1 MLNLE
6 HNDIEEGVVSGF
18 HPSLVKLNLSYNH
31 MRVFPISLTTLVN
44 LQEISLNSNRLTD
57 ITGIESLVSIVSIE
71 LDDNLLTELIVDWKQ
86 LNQLKF
92 LSVKNNKLLK
102 YSTSNPEVQSISSDL
117 FLFTN
122 IDRLDLHGN
131 AGLSKR

>member
-1 MLNLE
+1 
-6 HNDIEEGVVSGF
+6 
-18 HPSLVKLNLSYNH
+18 
-31 MRVFPISLTTLVN
+31 MRVFPITLTTLVN

-57 ITGIESLVSIVSIE
+57 ITGVESLVAIISIE
-71 LDDNLLTELIVDWKQ
+71 LDDNLLTELVIDWKQ
-86 LNQLKF
+86 LSQLKF
-92 LSVKNNKLLK
+92 LSVKNNRLLK
-102 YSTSNPEVQSISSDL
+102 RSSSNPEVQSISADL